1 VYDET
6 GRLRLSAPSVKGDQ
20 VQELQP
26 ERIANAKADDA
37 EFVEFVQAGE
47 RVTGAYECVACAHR
61 VFVRGKL
68 EPCQGCRGTLWERS
82 TWTPFAN
89 ALSGLARVRR

>member
-6 GRLRLSAPSVKGDQ
+6 GRLRLSAPSKKGDQ

-26 ERIANAKADDA
+26 NSVTNAKADDE

-47 RVTGAYECVACAHR
+47 RVTGAYECVACAQR
-61 VFVRGKL
+61 VFVRGTL
-68 EPCQGCRGTLWERS
+68 EPCPGCRGTLWERS
-82 TWTPFAN
+82 TWAPFAN
-89 ALSGLARVRR
+89 ALSGLARLRG

>member
-1 VYDET
+1 VYDER
-6 GRLRLSAPSVKGDQ
+6 GRLRLSAQSEKGDQ

-26 ERIANAKADDA
+26 NRVTNAKAGDE

-47 RVTGAYECVACAHR
+47 RVTGAFECVACAQR
-61 VFVRGKL
+61 VFARGRL
-68 EPCQGCRGTLWERS
+68 EPCPGCRGTLWERS

-89 ALSGLARVRR
+89 ALSGLARLRG